1 MKPGLPFFFRACLL
15 LWMICPVIMMS
26 QEDNDVFLIK
36 KIHTVALSTDSSYN
50 LLKELCTQ
58 YPGRLAGSAA
68 YLGAAGFMEKHLSEM
83 PHVHA
88 YQQDCTAQYWERG
101 SREEVYFTD
110 NKGNRLDVRA
120 LSLGNSVSTPPQGIY
135 AEVVEFQSLDEVE
148 ALNPGALEGKVAFFN
163 RPMAK
168 DVIHTFHAY
177 GRAVDQRSSGASV
190 AATKG
195 AVAVLVR
202 SVTHLIHSLP
212 HTGGVNYRDSSLMI
226 PAVAISTVDADV
238 LSEKLSQ
245 SSVHVFMKTEC
256 RMVGPR
262 SAPNVIGEIKGSEF
276 PEKIIVVGGHLDSWD
291 VGQGAH
297 DDGAGCVQSVEVL
310 RIFNALNYKPR
321 HTIRCV
327 LFSNEEN
334 GVAGGRTYADNA
346 LKHYEQHVAALESDA
361 GGFSPRGFSFD
372 ASPELFNDYYRKVS
386 EWLPLLE
393 PYGYQFE
400 KGYSGVDIG
409 PLKSQGPLLVGL
421 RPDSQRYFD
430 FHHNENDRVE
440 NVHPRELALGAAAM
454 ASLIYLIDKYGLN

>member
-1 MKPGLPFFFRACLL
+1 MKPELTTLFRVYLFLLTALPA
-15 LWMICPVIMMS
+15 VVMS
-26 QEDNDVFLIK
+26 QDDSDLFFIK
-36 KIHTVALSTDSSYN
+36 KIHAEALSSDSSYF
-50 LLKELCTQ
+50 LLKELCTR
-58 YPGRLAGSAA
+58 YPGRLAGSPA
-68 YLGAAGFMEKHLSEM
+68 YLGAAGYMENHLSGL
-83 PHVHA
+83 PHVSA
-88 YQQDCTAQYWERG
+88 YQQECIAQYWERG

-110 NKGNRLDVRA
+110 NEGNRLDVRA
-120 LSLGNSVSTPPQGIY
+120 LSLGNSVSTVPEGVY

-226 PAVAISTVDADV
+226 PAVAISTVDADI
-238 LSEKLSQ
+238 LSQKLSQ
-245 SSVHVFMKTEC
+245 SSVHVFMKTDC
-256 RMVGPR
+256 RMAGPR
-262 SAPNVIGEIKGSEF
+262 SAPNVIGEMKGSEF

-291 VGQGAH
+291 GGQGAH
-297 DDGAGCVQSVEVL
+297 DDGSGCVQSAEVL

-346 LKHYEQHVAALESDA
+346 ERNAEQHVAALESDA

-400 KGYSGVDIG
+400 KGYSGVYIG
-409 PLKSQGPLLVGL
+409 PLKPQGPLLIGL

>member
-1 MKPGLPFFFRACLL
+1 
-15 LWMICPVIMMS
+15 MIPVYPALVRFYFVILAAFPIWLVGQS
-26 QEDNDVFLIK
+26 DDDVFFIK
-36 KIHTVALSTDSSYN
+36 KIHTEALSSDSSYS
-50 LLKELCTQ
+50 LLKELCTRF
-58 YPGRLAGSAA
+58 PGRLAGSHA
-68 YLGAAGFMEKHLSEM
+68 YLGAARFMEQHLSGM
-83 PHVHA
+83 PDIQA
-88 YQQDCTAQYWERG
+88 YQQECIAQYWDRG
-101 SREEVYFTD
+101 NKEDVYFTD
-110 NKGNRLDVRA
+110 NEGNRWDVNA
-120 LSLGNSVSTPPQGIY
+120 LALGNSIATPVQGVY
-135 AEVVEFQSLDEVE
+135 AEVIEFQSLDEVE
-148 ALNPGALEGKVAFFN
+148 SLGPGALAGKVAFFN

-190 AATKG
+190 AASRG

-202 SVTHLIHSLP
+202 SVTHLKHHLP
-212 HTGGVNYRDSSLMI
+212 HTGGVNYKDSSLMI
-226 PAVAISTVDADV
+226 PAVAISTIDADM
-238 LSEKLSQ
+238 LSQ
-245 SSVHVFMKTEC
+245 KLLQSTVLVYIKTDC

-262 SAPNVIGEIKGSEF
+262 SAPNVIGEIKGTDF

-297 DDGAGCVQSVEVL
+297 DDGAGCVQSAEVL
-310 RIFNALNYKPR
+310 RILIALNYKPR

-334 GVAGGRTYADNA
+334 GVAGGRTYADIAAGKAEN
-346 LKHYEQHVAALESDA
+346 HVAAIESDA

-372 ASPELFNDYYRKVS
+372 ASPEMFNDYYKKVS

-400 KGYSGVDIG
+400 KGYSGVDIS
-409 PLKSQGPLLVGL
+409 PLKSQNPLLIGL

-454 ASLIYLIDKYGLN
+454 ASMIYLIDKYGLN